1 MDGPANR
8 IRVGVVGAS
17 AEHGWAAAAHLP
29 ALAHLDDFE
38 VTAVATTRAA
48 TAQRAAATF
57 GARHAF
63 TSAAELANHPDVDLV
78 VVSVRAPSHAEAVRA
93 ALKAGKHVLS
103 EWPLGVDLAEATA
116 LAAEAE
122 AAGVVHAVGLQAF
135 HSPSA
140 RFVRDL
146 LADGRVGRLDAVAMI
161 AAGDPLGGSRLPG
174 GLAWSA
180 DTAAGNTVVTIMA
193 AHALA
198 AIEYVTGEFVDLSA
212 QITHRDDEV
221 AVIETGE
228 RIRNTAPSQVALIGR
243 LAGGALGT
251 LTVHGGSGPGPDG
264 FLLRIAGTDGTLTI
278 TPDDP
283 GHYPGW
289 ATWRVRA
296 TGADGTATDLPL
308 PDRYRTLPPG
318 VPAGPPANVAA
329 GYQEIGRAI
338 AERRPARP
346 SFTTAVRYHRL
357 LAAAEQSARTGVR
370 QPVA

>member
-1 MDGPANR
+1 MSSPAR

-17 AEHGWAAAAHLP
+17 VRSWAAAAHLP

-48 TAQRAAATF
+48 SAERAAAAF

-63 TSAAELANHPDVDLV
+63 TSATELANHPQVDLV
-78 VVSVRAPSHAEAVRA
+78 VVSVRAPGHADAIRP

-103 EWPLGVDLAEATA
+103 EWPLGVDLTEATE

-122 AAGVVHAVGLQAF
+122 AAGMVHAVGLQAF

-146 LADGRVGRLDAVAMI
+146 LAGGRVGRVDAVSLV
-161 AAGDPLGGSRLPG
+161 AAGDPLGGSRIPQ
-174 GLAWSA
+174 GLVWGA
-180 DTAAGNTVVTIMA
+180 DAAAGNTVLTIMA
-193 AHALA
+193 GHALA
-198 AIEYVTGEFVDLSA
+198 AVEYVTGEFVDLAA
-212 QITHRDDEV
+212 QVTHRDDEV

-243 LAGGALGT
+243 LAGGALGAVT
-251 LTVHGGSGPGPDG
+251 IQGGSGPGPDS
-264 FLLRIAGTDGTLTI
+264 FTLRIAGTDGTLTI

-296 TGADGTATDLPL
+296 TGADGTVTDLPL

-318 VPAGPPANVAA
+318 VPAGPAANVAA
-329 GYQEIGRAI
+329 GYQEIARAI
-338 AERRPARP
+338 AEGRPARP

-357 LAAAEQSARTGVR
+357 LAAAAESSRTGAR